1 MKILDSIFDE
11 IPEVESARKIYIK
24 LLDREI
30 KATDA
35 KIKRLIKVRDEAI
48 RRSTS
53 SNQDT
58 SS

>member
-1 MKILDSIFDE
+1 MKTLDSIFDE

-30 KATDA
+30 KVTDA

-53 SNQDT
+53 SGPNI